1 MADHKDKLPAQKSKD
16 SEISAFLR
24 KVAAT
29 PVRKSGGRRGRLIFA
44 MDATASRQAT
54 WDWAS
59 NIQAEMFL
67 ETASLGGLEIQLVY
81 YRGYGEFEV
90 TAWTPET
97 TVLLKQMTSVY
108 CQAGETQIA
117 KVLSHAVAETKKQ
130 KVDALVFVG
139 DCLEEDIDRLGSI
152 AGQLGVLGVP
162 AFMFHEG
169 QDPIAEYGFNQIAK
183 LTYGA
188 CCGFDAG
195 SAQVLKDLLKA
206 VAIFAA
212 GGRKALAH
220 YAETRGDRLKLL
232 TDQMKR
238 G

>member
-1 MADHKDKLPAQKSKD
+1 MADNDNRLPANKAND

-29 PVRKSGGRRGRLIFA
+29 PVRKSGNRRGRLIFA

-59 NIQAEMFL
+59 NIQAEMFM
-67 ETASLGGLEIQLVY
+67 ETATLGGLEIQLAY

-90 TAWTPET
+90 TAWTRET
-97 TVLLKQMTSVY
+97 SVLLREMTSVY
-108 CQAGETQIA
+108 CQAGETQIS
-117 KVLSHAVAETKKQ
+117 KVLHHAIDETKKQ

-139 DCLEEDIDRLGSI
+139 DCLEEDVDHLGKL
-152 AGQLGVLGVP
+152 AGELGILGVP

-169 QDPIAEYGFNQIAK
+169 NDPIAAYGFGQIAT
-183 LTYGA
+183 LTHGA

-206 VAIFAA
+206 VAVFAA
-212 GGRKALAH
+212 GGRKALSH
-220 YAETRGDRLKLL
+220 YADKRGGTLKLL
-232 TDQMKR
+232 TDQMK
-238 G
+238 